1 MLTQIHE
8 YKGEQASILADKAE
22 MLAPLAEMAR
32 VQSTE
37 ASNRMEGVSASDS
50 RIRKLV
56 LDKTTL
62 RTRDERKIAG
72 YRDVLAAVQENYAY
86 LPPKTSVILQ
96 MYHDLGK
103 YSGGALGGIYRS
115 TDGGAGEE
123 GTPGRRISPQSV
135 PAEEIP
141 QAMERLCASFD
152 EALRNPVMD
161 PLLLTPLFVL
171 DFLCIQ
177 PFHGGNGP
185 MSRLLTLLLLDRAGY
200 LVGNYI
206 SLEKR
211 IEETREAYDKALR
224 RSSAGWREERNRDIP
239 FVGYVLET
247 VLASYRELSRQIQRL
262 TVSGVSKPDRVREMI
277 KGAPGRITK
286 AEILEGCS
294 DISQVTVQ
302 RALMELRKSGEI
314 IKLGGGRY
322 TAYIWNRERK

>member
-56 LDKTTL
+56 LDKTTP

-123 GTPGRRISPQSV
+123 GTPGRRISPQPV

-206 SLEKR
+206 SLAGAPR
-211 IEETREAYDKALR
+211 DGARRGTGTSPLSAMFWR
-224 RSSAGWREERNRDIP
+224 RSW
-239 FVGYVLET
+239 
-247 VLASYRELSRQIQRL
+247 RL
-262 TVSGVSKPDRVREMI
+262 TGSSPDRFSGCRP
-277 KGAPGRITK
+277 AAFPSPTAFGR
-286 AEILEGCS
+286 
-294 DISQVTVQ
+294 
-302 RALMELRKSGEI
+302 
-314 IKLGGGRY
+314 
-322 TAYIWNRERK
+322 